1 MEQTLYKAKEMA
13 EMLRCNP
20 QTIYRMADKGL
31 LGSVKVGN
39 LRRFYF
45 LEEGDKTN
53 GKEDDAGR
61 PHP

>member
-13 EMLRCNP
+13 ELLRCNP

-31 LGSVKVGN
+31 IGSVKVGN

-45 LEEGDKTN
+45 QEGDKTN
-53 GKEDDAGR
+53 GKEITGR
-61 PHP
+61 EDS

>member
-1 MEQTLYKAKEMA
+1 MQTLYKAKEMA

-20 QTIYRMADKGL
+20 QTVYRMADKGL

-45 LEEGDKTN
+45 LEEGRQNN
-53 GKEDDAGR
+53 GKEITGAEGA
-61 PHP
+61 